1 MSTILLDPA
10 QMDATAGAVGEH
22 AREAEAL
29 VADLESTC
37 SAAVPLSIAGWL
49 AEELHAITITVQM
62 ISLLYA
68 VAALD
73 TALRAQQIQ
82 ADQSLV
88 AAGPGLVEMDTG
100 QPATM
105 GDLAAILAGS
115 SVVGGSTPFTTT
127 PMPAPTFALVGGA
140 SYTSTWMSGM
150 STMSIPPID
159 IGAFAGLRGTG
170 NAAGSR
176 ALMGLL
182 ELDANLNSNT
192 LAPNGTSFVGHGL
205 YEGPDGRRGT
215 ANLIYEDPRR
225 PGSYRVG

>member
-1 MSTILLDPA
+1 MSTIFLDPV

-22 AREAEAL
+22 AREAEA
-29 VADLESTC
+29 VVSDLQSTC

-49 AEELHAITITVQM
+49 GEELEEITVTVRLV
-62 ISLLYA
+62 SVLYTL
-68 VAALD
+68 AALD

-88 AAGPGLVEMDTG
+88 AAGPWLAAMDSA
-100 QPATM
+100 QPTTM
-105 GDLAAILAGS
+105 GDLAAVLAGS
-115 SVVGGSTPFTTT
+115 SVVGCSTPATTT
-127 PMPAPTFALVGGA
+127 PMSAPEFSLIGGA
-140 SYTSTWMSGM
+140 SYTSTWMGDM
-150 STMSIPPID
+150 ATMSIPPID
-159 IGAFAGLRGTG
+159 IGAFAGLRAAG
-170 NAAGSR
+170 NPAGSR

-182 ELDANLNSNT
+182 ELDANLNANT

-225 PGSYRVG
+225 PGSFRVG